1 MDTFETFDIAPMP
14 GPEGLRAVL
23 LLFSCLQSFR
33 FSILGLLVWG
43 EEQLRNRNPFSV
55 SLGAYLFFGRSRS
68 PTFCDAM

>member
-14 GPEGLRAVL
+14 GPQGRAGPC

-33 FSILGLLVWG
+33 FSILGLVVWG
-43 EEQLRNRNPFSV
+43 RNPFSV